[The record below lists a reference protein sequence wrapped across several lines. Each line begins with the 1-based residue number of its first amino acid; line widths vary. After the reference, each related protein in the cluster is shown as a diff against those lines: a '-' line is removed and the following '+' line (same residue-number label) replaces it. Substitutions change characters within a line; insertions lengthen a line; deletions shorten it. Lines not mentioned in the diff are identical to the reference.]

1 MAEKA
6 KANEAEKTG
15 KKEAEIAVSEK
26 DKEKKLQ
33 KQIMWLFIILCI
45 VFVSFLIARQLNL
58 FWKNPCF
65 EYEGFKI
72 CRVRL
77 GESDIYY
84 YSIPIGLLINGEEKS
99 MNVVLRN
106 NPQEI
111 ENLTYSV
118 NQSLFDS
125 KKIWLTM
132 DPTYSA
138 MAVDAAFEV
147 GKFTR
152 NIIPTAF
159 AISSPSNESEAKVIT
174 CENATSGEIVISYEL
189 GNETYVKSDGNC
201 IHVVGKNYEEMK
213 MASDKLAF
221 EWLLTLKQ

>member
-6 KANEAEKTG
+6 REEKEAEKDV
-15 KKEAEIAVSEK
+15 KSEK
-26 DKEKKLQ
+26 DKEKQLK
-33 KQIMWLFIILCI
+33 KQIIWLFVILGII
-45 VFVSFLIARQLNL
+45 FVSFLIARELNL

-77 GESDIYY
+77 GESDVYY
-84 YSIPIGLLINGEEKS
+84 YSIPIALLINGKETS

-118 NQSLFDS
+118 NESIFSS

-132 DPTYSA
+132 DPAYSA

-159 AISSPSNESEAKVIT
+159 AISSPSNASVAKVIT
-174 CENATSGEIVISYEL
+174 CENATEDIRVIVYEL
-189 GNETYVKSDGNC
+189 SNETYAKSEGNC

-221 EWLLTLKQ
+221 EWLLTLKE